1 MAADATRVRFAPAE
15 GAARLFTPTFCEY
28 LARLH
33 DALGAR
39 ALELRARRDE
49 GLRRALRD
57 HVMPGHPPP
66 SAPTTGDWRVP
77 PVPDEL
83 TKPGIDLSPPPP
95 ITPTFLHAPNPRP
108 PRHPAHPHLP
118 HAPP

>member
-66 SAPTTGDWRVP
+66 SADRKSTRLNSSHGYISYAVFCLKKKKR
-77 PVPDEL
+77 L
-83 TKPGIDLSPPPP
+83 ATKPSNSTLAG
-95 ITPTFLHAPNPRP
+95 
-108 PRHPAHPHLP
+108 
-118 HAPP
+118 

>member
-66 SAPTTGDWRVP
+66 SAATTGDWRVP

-83 TKPGIDLSPPPP
+83 RKPGIEISGPCSSTSTSP
-95 ITPTFLHAPNPRP
+95 TSRSTASR
-108 PRHPAHPHLP
+108 
-118 HAPP
+118 